1 MSIYMAT
8 ISLAILPAVLLLVV
22 GLKKEQLEK
31 KSFKRRIKELYDDLD
46 LKCSLKRAYFLM
58 YCIKRSLFVGLAF
71 YFSRE

>member
-46 LKCSLKRAYFLM
+46 LKCSL
-58 YCIKRSLFVGLAF
+58 
-71 YFSRE
+71 

>member
-46 LKCSLKRAYFLM
+46 IKCPLKRAYFLM
-58 YCIKRSLFVGLAF
+58 YCIKRLFFVGSAF
-71 YFSRE
+71 FFASE